1 MRLRRVLRMIL
12 GMQFVT
18 VRNMGVMRCFLV
30 VPVLMMPC
38 GLIMMFCSMF
48 VVFCCFF
55 YDGRPALNEAYGC
68 SNWFCHPNG

>member
-1 MRLRRVLRMIL
+1 MLTVSFVMRLRRVLRMIL

-18 VRNMGVMRCFLV
+18 VRDMGVMRCFLV

-38 GLIMMFCSMF
+38 GLMMMFCSMF

-55 YDGRPALNEAYGC
+55 MMVDQL
-68 SNWFCHPNG
+68 